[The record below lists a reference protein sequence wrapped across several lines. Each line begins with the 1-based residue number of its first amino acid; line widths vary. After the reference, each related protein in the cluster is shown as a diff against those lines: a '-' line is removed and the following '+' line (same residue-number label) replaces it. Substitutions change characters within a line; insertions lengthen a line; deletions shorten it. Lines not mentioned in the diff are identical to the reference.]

1 MAGLAPSPLHVEAEP
16 ARLVAPEFG
25 IIGGTEQGPDQVEGA
40 GVGGRVGP
48 GRPANG
54 ALVDVDHLV
63 DVLDSVDPVMGQ
75 WPFPGSHELFGQSLV
90 QNIVDQGAFAAATD
104 PGDHRQVPR
113 GMDTSMSFRLL
124 ARAPL
129 MVSCFPFPFRRS
141 WGTGIFFRPLRYWP
155 VMDSGTWLISSA
167 VPGPPH
173 SRRFPRLPVRCR

>member
-104 PGDHRQVPR
+104 PGDHRQGPQRNGHIDVLQVVGP
-113 GMDTSMSFRLL
+113 GSLDGELFPVSFPPLL
-124 ARAPL
+124 GHRDLFPAAEILAGNGFRHLADFIRRA
-129 MVSCFPFPFRRS
+129 
-141 WGTGIFFRPLRYWP
+141 WAT
-155 VMDSGTWLISSA
+155 T
-167 VPGPPH
+167 
-173 SRRFPRLPVRCR
+173 